1 MWHPKATLTERINE
15 IHHQLAHIAL
25 LHATNPQNPNIHT
38 QMMKLNA
45 MSVEDYRDMREAMEY
60 SSQGGVPGLLR
71 RLRERDAV
79 FLTGAWGGDANTR
92 STAA

>member
-1 MWHPKATLTERINE
+1 MWNSTATLTERINA
-15 IHHQLAHIAL
+15 IHHQLNFVAL
-25 LHATNPQNPNIHT
+25 MFLVNPKNPNLHT

-45 MSVEDYRDMREAMEY
+45 MSTEDYTAMREAMDY
-60 SSQGGVPGLLR
+60 GSQGGVPGLLR

-79 FLTGAWGGDANTR
+79 FLTGAWQGDANTG